1 MMLAGMIFIILCM
14 LTVGITEEI
23 RISHLEK
30 ELAERRSELKTA
42 GGQLQ
47 DIVELFDDSQ
57 DDLAELNILK
67 RISAEQTLNSGL
79 LSDITEA
86 LSSRIWLTQIKTLG
100 GSELTELEDKYSK
113 ERETEAEKNSSEGNS
128 GSDTEDLSA
137 EQYFLL
143 LNDIS
148 VYLQT
153 EDNAAGSKE
162 EENNAALQ
170 HYDLLLQGESR
181 KLASV
186 TSYCVYL
193 RELSGIERVEL
204 LDCRAVQEA
213 ENSSAKLVHFRIWI
227 SCRV

>member
-1 MMLAGMIFIILCM
+1 MLTGMIFIILCL

-23 RISHLEK
+23 QISHLEN

-47 DIVELFDDSQ
+47 DIVELFDDSK

-86 LSSRIWLTQIKTLG
+86 LSSRIWLTQIKTLS
-100 GSELTELEDKYSK
+100 GSELAELEDKYSK
-113 ERETEAEKNSSEGNS
+113 DQDNASGNNSSEGNS
-128 GSDTEDLSA
+128 GSDKEDLSA
-137 EQYFLL
+137 EQYISL
-143 LNDIS
+143 LNEIS

-153 EDNAAGSKE
+153 EDSAAESKE
-162 EENNAALQ
+162 EGNNAVLQ
-170 HYDLLLQGESR
+170 QYNLLLQGESR